1 MPCAFVPPGYR
12 AVLIG
17 QAQDIQDLGTF
28 RPLEEG
34 ADEGALVLIR
44 LDFTEPM
51 PEETLGNLEQACRD
65 VGVEPWPDS
74 EYYVY
79 KDTGSSSVYL
89 IWQKGMPWLPIII
102 GLMATVVLP
111 PLITAGLW
119 LILPDSVKSLISS
132 LVNMGMM
139 LLMMWLMTSLMKPL
153 MAPAKEKPKQVKEA
167 AG

>member
-28 RPLEEG
+28 SPLEES
-34 ADEGALVLIR
+34 AEEGALVLMR
-44 LDFTEPM
+44 LDFTEPVS
-51 PEETLGNLEQACRD
+51 EEALAAIEQACRD
-65 VGVEPWPDS
+65 ASVEPWPGS

-79 KDTGSSSVYL
+79 AETGTNSVYL
-89 IWQKGMPWLPIII
+89 VWQKGFAWLPVII
-102 GLMATVVLP
+102 GLLATMVLP
-111 PLITAGLW
+111 PLLTAGIW
-119 LILPDSVKSLISS
+119 LILPDSIKSLISS
-132 LVNMGMM
+132 LVNIGMM
-139 LLMMWLMTSLMKPL
+139 LLMMWLMMSLVKPL

>member
-12 AVLIG
+12 AVFIG
-17 QAQDIQDLGTF
+17 QAQDIADLGTF
-28 RPLEEG
+28 SPLEES
-34 ADEGALVLIR
+34 AAEGALVLIR
-44 LDFTEPM
+44 LDFAESLS
-51 PEETLGNLEQACRD
+51 EEALGNLEQACRD
-65 VGVEPWPDS
+65 AGIEPWPGS

-79 KDTGSSSVYL
+79 KDTGSTSVYL
-89 IWQKGMPWLPIII
+89 VWQKGMAWLPIIV
-102 GLMATVVLP
+102 GLLATMVLP
-111 PLITAGLW
+111 PLLTAGIW